1 MSQQSYY
8 QHQEMTREKP
18 IFLPH
23 WGSGLTL
30 GWTGSEALKRKGI
43 VKESEIVTVS
53 FGDMIAC
60 DNEEAG
66 GLWYSVKEGSGFIT
80 SVLA

>member
-8 QHQEMTREKP
+8 QQQEMTREKP

-53 FGDMIAC
+53 
-60 DNEEAG
+60 
-66 GLWYSVKEGSGFIT
+66 
-80 SVLA
+80 